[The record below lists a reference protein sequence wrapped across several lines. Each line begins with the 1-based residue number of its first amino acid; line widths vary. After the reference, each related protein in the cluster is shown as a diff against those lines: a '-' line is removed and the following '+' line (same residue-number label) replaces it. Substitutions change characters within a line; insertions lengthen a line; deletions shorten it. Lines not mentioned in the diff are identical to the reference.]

1 LLCDNMKIIK
11 ETGGFMSDNT
21 KQNNQLNGVYATMND
36 IIGYENVEKLYIHF
50 KGTQVN
56 FPTKLFSKEYVAEEA
71 KRNYDGTN
79 ESINRI
85 AVKYSYSERT
95 IRKLL
100 KNGYNNSDK

>member
-1 LLCDNMKIIK
+1 MGD
-11 ETGGFMSDNT
+11 FMSDNT
-21 KQNNQLNGVYATMND
+21 KQNDRLNGVYATMND
-36 IIGYENVEKLYIHF
+36 VIGYENVEKLYIHF

-56 FPTKLFSKEYVAEEA
+56 FPTKLFSKEYVVEEA

-79 ESINRI
+79 ASINRI

-100 KNGYNNSDK
+100 KSGCSNNSDK

>member
-1 LLCDNMKIIK
+1 MKIIK

-21 KQNNQLNGVYATMND
+21 KQNNRLNGVYATMND

-71 KRNYDGTN
+71 KRNSDGTN

>member
-1 LLCDNMKIIK
+1 MGD
-11 ETGGFMSDNT
+11 FMSDNT
-21 KQNNQLNGVYATMND
+21 KQNDRLNGVYATMND

-56 FPTKLFSKEYVAEEA
+56 FPTKLFSKEYVVEEA

-79 ESINRI
+79 AYINRI

-100 KNGYNNSDK
+100 KSGCSNNSDK